1 MTLKNILKL
10 TRLTGCLLFS
20 SCGSQEWRYGNPYSD
35 RKIME
40 KRQDQRDKY
49 TKRANKS
56 RYKTAKHYVKEWKS
70 HDGKLNIFRK
80 DGFD

>member
-1 MTLKNILKL
+1 MKTENTLKIISIAA
-10 TRLTGCLLFS
+10 CLLFS
-20 SCGSQEWRYGNPYSD
+20 SCGSQEWRYGNPYGD
-35 RKIME
+35 RKIMD

-49 TKRANKS
+49 TKRANKI

-70 HDGKLNIFRK
+70 HDGKINIFRK